1 MASMIDTL
9 RIAQSFKNAGFA
21 PQQAE
26 LLAQTIAEA
35 SSQARDDLATKTD
48 VEHLEARLGL
58 QMKASLSDLKADTVR
73 WLIGSQAVLLI
84 ALMAL
89 STFSKMFS

>member
-1 MASMIDTL
+1 MVDTL
-9 RIAQSFKNAGFA
+9 KIAQTLKDAGFEDK
-21 PQQAE
+21 QAE
-26 LLAQTIAEA
+26 MLAHTFGET
-35 SSQARDDLATKTD
+35 SSQARDNVATKGD
-48 VEHLEARLGL
+48 LDQLETRLGL

-89 STFSKMFS
+89 SNFTKLLG